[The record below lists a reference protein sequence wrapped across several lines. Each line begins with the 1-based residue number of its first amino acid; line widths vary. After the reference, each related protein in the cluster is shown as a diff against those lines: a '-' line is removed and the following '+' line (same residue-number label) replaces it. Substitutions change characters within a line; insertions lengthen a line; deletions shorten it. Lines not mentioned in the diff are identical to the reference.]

1 MKILK
6 AIEKTRANA
15 LVFFIKRLELLPYYL
30 SRFEY
35 RKDNVSDKSVLLS

>member
-15 LVFFIKRLELLPYYL
+15 LVFFIKRLESLPYYL
-30 SRFEY
+30 RVTEAG
-35 RKDNVSDKSVLLS
+35 LG